1 VSRRPAI
8 DLEKTSLSRYRVGT
22 SANATKMSYNILK
35 SFWEMLA
42 PQPIRKPTP
51 DPIMQEYNDYD
62 EIIAT
67 NEVGEVVILHLPK
80 KYSLSYT

>member
-1 VSRRPAI
+1 
-8 DLEKTSLSRYRVGT
+8 
-22 SANATKMSYNILK
+22 
-35 SFWEMLA
+35 MLA

-51 DPIMQEYNDYD
+51 DPITQEYNNYD